1 MERRGR
7 GGVDNTL
14 AAGIRSR
21 VRIRCSAAK
30 FFPLERRFPPHG
42 SGQRELYSG
51 LFVAETWP

>member
-21 VRIRCSAAK
+21 VGIRCSAAK
-30 FFPLERRFPPHG
+30 FFSFGEALSTSRF
-42 SGQRELYSG
+42 RATRI
-51 LFVAETWP
+51 V